1 MTAKEIIAYMESL
14 QNEEQRRVLMGFF
27 KTGPGEYGEGDE
39 FLGLKVPQ
47 TREVVKAAWKDFPL
61 DEVPELLMSKWHEV
75 RLCGLLILVAKFERL
90 TKRAAARTPLECTE
104 RTGTARTPLE
114 CTERTGTERTP
125 LECTE
130 TIKTPLECAEEA
142 IRGRDEI
149 LTMYLQYAERAN
161 NWDLVDLSVPKILGH
176 WLLLPTNLS
185 PLPTIPEH
193 SSPTRSLSPH
203 RGGDPLQIAYK
214 RQVLDELAQ
223 SDNLWKQR
231 MSMVCSWKTSQMG
244 DPSWC
249 LRYAEIHLHHPHDLM
264 HKAVGWM
271 LREMGKR
278 CSMDL
283 LRDFLRQHAHEMPRT
298 MLRYAIEKMSEQE
311 RQYWMAIPQDFAPA
325 KNSKA
330 NRFAGIPVSD
340 FVEMILMGDDE
351 AMYYLLH
358 DRLKRP
364 LHERYEAYNNCL
376 FDDYEDVID
385 DFFLNLRECGRY
397 PYEPLQR
404 IKKKES
410 FETWLLNTFRNYL
423 RNRAEAEGGVI
434 SSQPNC
440 EAHALIAGEGS
451 ISDEEKI
458 RVVSQ
463 LIAYAHQVFYPR
475 GRFIF
480 LRSLLTML
488 NKQRAVPNKE
498 MAEALDMSDLAYRV
512 AVYRMKQ
519 NVRHFRNRLHKG
531 ETLRLDEEHQQM
543 ADNINRDF
551 IHLYPMLFRI
561 YLECIDTLK
570 TSTAVKDLRQQYLEE
585 RGFAVH
591 EPDADS
597 PIRVRIPAFW
607 EKLNRWMTT

>member
-1 MTAKEIIAYMESL
+1 MTAKEIISYMESL
-14 QNEEQRRVLMGFF
+14 QNEEQRRILMGFF
-27 KTGPGEYGEGDE
+27 KTGLGEYGEGDE

-47 TREVVKAAWKDFPL
+47 TREVVKNVWKDFPL
-61 DEVPELLMSKWHEV
+61 REVPELLMSKWHEV

-90 TKRAAARTPLECTE
+90 TKRTAARMPLECTE
-104 RTGTARTPLE
+104 EAKMTRTPLK
-114 CTERTGTERTP
+114 CTEEAKMTRTP
-125 LECTE
+125 LKFT
-130 TIKTPLECAEEA
+130 EEA

-149 LTMYLQYAERAN
+149 LTIYLKYAEQAN
-161 NWDLVDLSVPKILGH
+161 NWDLVDLSVHKILGH
-176 WLLLPTNLS
+176 WLLLPTYLGITEPRIHGTTELAN
-185 PLPTIPEH
+185 
-193 SSPTRSLSPH
+193 
-203 RGGDPLQIAYK
+203 DNKAYK
-214 RQVLDELAQ
+214 IKVLDGLAQ

-231 MSMVCSWKTSQMG
+231 MSIVCTWKTSQMG

-278 CSMDL
+278 CSMEL

-298 MLRYAIEKMSEQE
+298 MLRYAIEKMPEQE

-325 KNSKA
+325 KRSKV
-330 NRFAGIPVSD
+330 NRFAGVPVSD
-340 FVEMILMGDDE
+340 FVEMILKGDDE

-358 DRLKRP
+358 DRLNHQ
-364 LHERYEAYNNCL
+364 LQERYE
-376 FDDYEDVID
+376 DYQHHLYDSFEDIID
-385 DFFLNLRECGRY
+385 DFFLYLRESGRY

-423 RNRAEAEGGVI
+423 SNRAEAEGSGI

-440 EAHALIAGEGS
+440 EAHLAIMGEGG
-451 ISDEEKI
+451 ICDEEKI
-458 RVVSQ
+458 RIVSQ

-519 NVRHFRNRLHKG
+519 NVRHFRERLLKG
-531 ETLRLDEEHQQM
+531 ETLRLDDEHQQM
-543 ADNINRDF
+543 ADSINRDF
-551 IHLYPMLFRI
+551 IHLYPALFHI
-561 YLECIDTLK
+561 YLQSIDSLK
-570 TSTAVKDLRQQYLEE
+570 TSTTVKHLRQQYLEE
-585 RGFAVH
+585 RGYVVH

-607 EKLNRWMTT
+607 EKLNRWTTI